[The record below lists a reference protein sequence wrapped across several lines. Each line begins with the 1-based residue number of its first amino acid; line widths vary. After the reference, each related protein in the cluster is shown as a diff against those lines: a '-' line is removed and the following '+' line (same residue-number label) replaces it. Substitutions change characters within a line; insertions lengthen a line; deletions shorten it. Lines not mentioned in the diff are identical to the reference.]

1 MHFIRQMARNL
12 QAVVPLF
19 SLSVCKE
26 EEKEKMES
34 GAGGGSVLFESML
47 ELIGAEININ
57 GGRVYESQI
66 WASSRG

>member
-19 SLSVCKE
+19 SLTVF
-26 EEKEKMES
+26 KEKGES

-47 ELIGAEININ
+47 
-57 GGRVYESQI
+57 
-66 WASSRG
+66 